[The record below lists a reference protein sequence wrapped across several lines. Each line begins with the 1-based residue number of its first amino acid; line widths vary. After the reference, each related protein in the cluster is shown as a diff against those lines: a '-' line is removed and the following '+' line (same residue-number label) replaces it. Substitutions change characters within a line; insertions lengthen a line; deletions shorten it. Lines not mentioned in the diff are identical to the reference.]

1 VRFRSIGEDCGD
13 ASPAW
18 PRGRFDCY
26 HSPFHPIGASGPSH
40 AAQRRMSR
48 LNGAAPF
55 RRSFGKS
62 NQNMDVIVI
71 GGGIAGVATAYHLR
85 AAGHRVCVVERH
97 ATVAQGATYG
107 HGGTVLPTPLDVW
120 FGPTFMASRQNAR
133 NGVISKTGFNGP
145 ARQFV
150 KQLAALQEPQAFS
163 NQYARLRPLIEA
175 SRDAMADVEARF
187 GLEFE
192 QTSGVLYL
200 VRSDNEWE
208 QTQIALELLRQYE
221 VPHHVLSPAECAA
234 FEHSVRT
241 EPAFA
246 GGVLFEQE
254 RTANCPL
261 FAKLVKQTLDAQSGV
276 QFMLGCEV
284 SAIRLEGQR
293 ASVELAPRP
302 GTSSSSREVDVIH
315 ADAIV
320 VAAGH
325 GSLALLERLG
335 GRLPLHPLRLHT
347 LVAPIAHEECAP
359 HVAIVDAVKRIGIS
373 RMNQRLRIAGGAV
386 LQSTAQIDKPLGEAL
401 TKEALALLGQATHD
415 WIPGAARIS
424 AALPWEGVKLLSP
437 DGLPVIGNLLHPR
450 LFVNVGHGPAGWG
463 LACGS
468 GKLIADLISGQ
479 APSLP
484 DDTLA
489 ALRADRFK

>member
-1 VRFRSIGEDCGD
+1 
-13 ASPAW
+13 
-18 PRGRFDCY
+18 
-26 HSPFHPIGASGPSH
+26 
-40 AAQRRMSR
+40 
-48 LNGAAPF
+48 
-55 RRSFGKS
+55 
-62 NQNMDVIVI
+62 MDVIVI

-107 HGGTVLPTPLDVW
+107 HGGSVLPTPLDVW
-120 FGPTFMASRQNAR
+120 FGPTFLASRQNAK
-133 NGVISKTGFNGP
+133 NGVVNKIGFNGA

-150 KQLAALQEPQAFS
+150 KQLAALQEPQAFAR
-163 NQYARLRPLIEA
+163 QYGRMRALIEA
-175 SRDAMADVEARF
+175 SREALADMEARF

-192 QTSGVLYL
+192 QTAGLLHL
-200 VRSDNEWE
+200 VRGEHEW
-208 QTQIALELLRQYE
+208 QLTQPALELLRQYE
-221 VPHHVLSPAECAA
+221 VQHRVLTPAECAEY
-234 FEHSVRT
+234 EHSVRT
-241 EPAFA
+241 EPQFA

-261 FAKLVKQTLDAQSGV
+261 FAKLIKQTLDSQGGV

-284 SAIRLEGQR
+284 SAIRLESQR
-293 ASVELAPRP
+293 ASVELAPRASA
-302 GTSSSSREVDVIH
+302 GARSHEVEVIH

-325 GSLALLERLG
+325 GSLALLERAG
-335 GRLPLHPLRLHT
+335 MRLPLHPLRLHT

-386 LQSTAQIDKPLGEAL
+386 LQSAGQIDKPLGEAV
-401 TKEALALLGQATHD
+401 TTEALALLGQATHD

-437 DGLPVIGNLLHPR
+437 DGLPVIGNALHPR
-450 LFVNVGHGPAGWG
+450 LFVNAGHGPAGWG
-463 LACGS
+463 LACGA
-468 GKLIADLISGQ
+468 GKLVADLLSGH
-479 APSLP
+479 APDLP

-489 ALRADRFK
+489 ALRADRFR

>member
-1 VRFRSIGEDCGD
+1 
-13 ASPAW
+13 
-18 PRGRFDCY
+18 
-26 HSPFHPIGASGPSH
+26 
-40 AAQRRMSR
+40 
-48 LNGAAPF
+48 
-55 RRSFGKS
+55 
-62 NQNMDVIVI
+62 MDVIVI
-71 GGGIAGVATAYHLR
+71 GGGIVGVATAYQLR

-120 FGPTFMASRQNAR
+120 FGPTFMASRQGAK

-150 KQLAALQEPQAFS
+150 KQLAALQEPEAFS
-163 NQYARLRPLIEA
+163 RQYARLRPLIEA
-175 SRDAMADVEARF
+175 SREAMADVEARF

-192 QTSGVLYL
+192 QASGLLYL
-200 VRSDNEWE
+200 VRSGQEWQ
-208 QTQIALELLRQYE
+208 QTQTALDLLRQYE
-221 VPHHVLSPAECAA
+221 VPHHVLTPAECAA

-241 EPAFA
+241 EPEFA
-246 GGVLFEQE
+246 GGVLFDHE

-261 FAKLVKQTLDAQSGV
+261 FAKLIKQTLDTQGGV

-293 ASVELAPRP
+293 AAVELAPRP
-302 GTSSSSREVDVIH
+302 GMASRSREVDVIN

-320 VAAGH
+320 VAAGY
-325 GSLALLERLG
+325 GSLPLLERLG
-335 GRLPLHPLRLHT
+335 LRLPLHPLRLHN

-359 HVAIVDAVKRIGIS
+359 HVAIVDAVKRITVS
-373 RMNQRLRIAGGAV
+373 RMNHRLRVAGGAV
-386 LQSTAQIDKPLGEAL
+386 LQSAGQIDKPLGEAL

-437 DGLPVIGNLLHPR
+437 DGLPVIGNALHPR
-450 LFVNVGHGPAGWG
+450 LFVNAGHGPAGWG
-463 LACGS
+463 LACGA
-468 GKLIADLISGQ
+468 GKLIADLISDKT
-479 APSLP
+479 P
-484 DDTLA
+484 DVPTDTLA
-489 ALRADRFK
+489 ALRADRFQ

>member
-1 VRFRSIGEDCGD
+1 
-13 ASPAW
+13 
-18 PRGRFDCY
+18 
-26 HSPFHPIGASGPSH
+26 
-40 AAQRRMSR
+40 
-48 LNGAAPF
+48 
-55 RRSFGKS
+55 
-62 NQNMDVIVI
+62 MDVIVI

-107 HGGTVLPTPLDVW
+107 HGGSVLPTPLDVW
-120 FGPTFMASRQNAR
+120 FGPTFLASRQNAR
-133 NGVISKTGFNGP
+133 NGVVNKIGFNGA

-150 KQLAALQEPQAFS
+150 KQLAALQEPQAFAR
-163 NQYARLRPLIEA
+163 QYGRLRALIEA
-175 SRDAMADVEARF
+175 SRDALADMEARF

-192 QTSGVLYL
+192 QTAGLLHL
-200 VRSDNEWE
+200 VRGEHEW
-208 QTQIALELLRQYE
+208 QLTQPALDLLRQYE
-221 VPHHVLSPAECAA
+221 VPHQVLTPAECAA
-234 FEHSVRT
+234 YEHSVRT
-241 EPAFA
+241 EPQFA

-261 FAKLVKQTLDAQSGV
+261 FAKLIKQTLDSQGGV

-293 ASVELAPRP
+293 ASVELAPRAAAAAR
-302 GTSSSSREVDVIH
+302 SHEVEVIH
-315 ADAIV
+315 ADAVV

-325 GSLALLERLG
+325 GSLALLERAGL
-335 GRLPLHPLRLHT
+335 RLPLHRLRLHT

-386 LQSTAQIDKPLGEAL
+386 LQSASQIDKPLGEAV
-401 TKEALALLGQATHD
+401 TTEALALLGQATHD

-437 DGLPVIGNLLHPR
+437 DGLPVIGNALHPR
-450 LFVNVGHGPAGWG
+450 LFVNAGHGPAGWG
-463 LACGS
+463 LACGA
-468 GKLIADLISGQ
+468 GKLVADLLSGH
-479 APSLP
+479 APDVP

-489 ALRADRFK
+489 ALRAERFQ